1 MNESTKTTLTEDQL
15 KEIEK
20 EVDRLMQKLMVTIQK
35 RNLNN

>member
-1 MNESTKTTLTEDQL
+1 MSEDTKTTLTEDQL

-20 EVDRLMQKLMVTIQK
+20 EVDKLMQKLMETIQK